1 MEWINSVYL
10 GCFVFGL
17 VFTVA
22 SFLLGNLA
30 DLAGT
35 HGFGHDAA
43 HAGHAGHTHGHAGH
57 THGDS
62 NQLQTH
68 GKSGGEADVVAGGL
82 GWFNFNALIL
92 FVTWFGATGFTLT
105 ALNITAWLVFGLALV
120 GGIVGY
126 FIILLFLQK
135 VLYASQTPFMRK
147 SDYDLTGTVG
157 KISSTIFEKG
167 TGELVFT
174 KFGTR
179 RSYPARSL
187 DGAPISKETEVVVM
201 RVENGIV
208 YVEEFDKLLIPEDI

>member
-1 MEWINSVYL
+1 MEWINGLYI

-30 DLAGT
+30 DLAGLDGT
-35 HGFGHDAA
+35 PGFGHDVG
-43 HAGHAGHTHGHAGH
+43 HAGHAGHGHAGH
-57 THGDS
+57 SHVDSSHAHGQHNSD
-62 NQLQTH
+62 T
-68 GKSGGEADVVAGGL
+68 DVAAGGL

-105 ALNITAWLVFGLALV
+105 ALNLAPWLVFGLAIV

-167 TGELVFT
+167 TGEIVFT

-187 DGAPISKETEVVVM
+187 DGAPISRETEVVVM